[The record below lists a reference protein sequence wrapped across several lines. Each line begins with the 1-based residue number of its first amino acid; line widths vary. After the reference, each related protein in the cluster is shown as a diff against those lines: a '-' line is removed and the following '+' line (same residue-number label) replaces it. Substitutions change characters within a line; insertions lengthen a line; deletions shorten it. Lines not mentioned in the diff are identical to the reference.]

1 MHQDIIEK
9 FTSLLLSRVEKF
21 RCGSGQD
28 PTVTHG
34 PVVNKAAVDKVHQH
48 VEDALTKG
56 GKLVYGGKPL
66 NVNGKGFFYE
76 PKITNC
82 TKDMMGFNTH
92 KISAAETRFGGIKE
106 SGVGREGSLHG
117 IAEYMVIKV
126 SPLAESST
134 IAYLT

>member
-1 MHQDIIEK
+1 MHPDIIEK

-34 PVVNKAAVDKVHQH
+34 PLVNKAAVDKVHQH

-76 PKITNC
+76 PNITNC
-82 TKDMMGFNTH
+82 TKDMMVMTDETFGPH
-92 KISAAETRFGGIKE
+92 AAIYIS
-106 SGVGREGSLHG
+106 VYLRERSDRGCKRHG
-117 IAEYMVIKV
+117 TWISWLLLLEGY
-126 SPLAESST
+126 
-134 IAYLT
+134 